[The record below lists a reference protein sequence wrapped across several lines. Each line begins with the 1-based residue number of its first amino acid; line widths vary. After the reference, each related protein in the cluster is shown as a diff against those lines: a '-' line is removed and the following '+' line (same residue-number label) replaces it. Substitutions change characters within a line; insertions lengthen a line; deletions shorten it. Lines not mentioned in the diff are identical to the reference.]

1 MEAWAVNKES
11 DPDSLADL
19 ERPEF
24 VIFEYMSEHHDE
36 HAHPGELERASLTL
50 LQQQNS
56 QLLMNRL

>member
-36 HAHPGELERASLTL
+36 LEHTL
-50 LQQQNS
+50 ES
-56 QLLMNRL
+56 